1 MCNSTVFKSL
11 VVVWLGLGASV
22 RADVTLYSVC
32 PHEVKARAGNRE
44 ETVGSMQSIS
54 LPCREPALE
63 VTLMDEEGKT
73 LFQGKLANEMCWVV
87 HPDKGKTAGCREAG
101 RRALPANQTRQALG
115 FFNSTPYN
123 LILSLVSNTTSDTL
137 DPVVVESLRVS
148 EPLDVPEGTF
158 TVYLKDEGGNPI
170 GRSYSKV
177 SGGRTYVLFRKH
189 DTLYDVEALGS
200 LPRNK

>member
-1 MCNSTVFKSL
+1 MRNSRVLKFL
-11 VVVWLGLGASV
+11 FGLWLALGASA

-32 PHEVKARAGNRE
+32 SHEIKIRTGSRE
-44 ETVGSMQSIS
+44 DSLGSMQSLN

-63 VTLMDEEGKT
+63 VTLMDEEAGT
-73 LFQGKLANEMCWVV
+73 LFQGKLGNEGCWVV
-87 HPDKGKTAGCREAG
+87 HPDKGNALACREAG
-101 RRALPANQTRQALG
+101 RRSLSSPQTRAALG

-123 LILSLVSNTTSDTL
+123 VWLTLISNTTSDSL
-137 DPVVVESLRVS
+137 EPLMVESLRVS
-148 EPLDVPEGTF
+148 QPLDVPEGTF

-177 SGGRTYVLFRKH
+177 SAGRYYMLFRKH

-200 LPRNK
+200 MPGNK